1 MENKKE
7 KKIKIFY
14 SKDWSFGSARDK
26 TGYELID
33 TGEGEKLER
42 FGRYTFVRPYEDAVW
57 PKTLE
62 KKEWEKADGK
72 FWSSK
77 VGAKAGW
84 KFSKDSPWGNSL
96 KGSPFKMPK
105 WEMEY
110 RGIKFLAM
118 PTPFRHLGFFPEQAS
133 HFDFIEEKIS
143 QAVYA
148 QKKNSLA
155 LLHPSGGTFRQ
166 QNSSSAPKLKFLN
179 LFGYTGVAS
188 LFALRA
194 GAEVTHVDASKQTL
208 NWAKENQKL
217 NAELAEGPMRVIEDD
232 VMKFLEREIKR
243 GNKYD
248 AVIMDPPKFG
258 RGPKG
263 EVWKIEEMLPKL
275 LLAVK
280 KVLSDEPL
288 FVILTSYAI
297 DSSSLSLGYAL
308 EDMMKPARP
317 PESGAGG
324 SFDGTVEA
332 GELCVLEKSNNR
344 IIPLA
349 NTAVW
354 SSR

>member
-1 MENKKE
+1 MEH
-7 KKIKIFY
+7 KIKIFY
-14 SKDWSFGSARDK
+14 SQDWED
-26 TGYELID
+26 YELLD

-42 FGRYTFVRPYEDAVW
+42 FGKYIFVRPYEDAVW
-57 PKTLE
+57 PKCSKPSFQHLW
-62 KKEWEKADGK
+62 KKIDGK

-84 KFSKDSPWGNSL
+84 KFDKKITD
-96 KGSPFKMPK
+96 K

-110 RGIKFLAM
+110 KGIKFLAS

-133 HFDFIEEKIS
+133 HFDFIEEKIKS
-143 QAVYA
+143 A
-148 QKKNSLA
+148 KK
-155 LLHPSGGTFRQ
+155 PV
-166 QNSSSAPKLKFLN
+166 KFLN

-208 NWAKENQKL
+208 NWAKENEKL
-217 NAELAEGPMRVIEDD
+217 NNLDIRCPSGMRVIEDD
-232 VMKFLEREIKR
+232 VLKFLEREEKR

-263 EVWKIEEMLPKL
+263 EIWKIEENLPKL
-275 LLAVK
+275 LSQVQ
-280 KVLSDEPL
+280 KVLSDKPL

-297 DSSSLSLGYAL
+297 ESSSLSLGYAL
-308 EDMMKPARP
+308 SEMMKDFGGQI
-317 PESGAGG
+317 ES
-324 SFDGTVEA
+324 
-332 GELCVLEKSNNR
+332 GELCVLEKSNER
-344 IIPLA
+344 TIPLA

-354 SSR
+354 SAGMV

>member
-1 MENKKE
+1 MNTQKQ
-7 KKIKIFY
+7 IKIFV
-14 SKDWSFGSARDK
+14 SRDWKD
-26 TGYELID
+26 YELLD

-42 FGRYTFVRPYEDAVW
+42 FGLHTFVRPYEDAAW
-57 PKTLE
+57 PKTLGE
-62 KKEWEKADGK
+62 KEWNKADGK

-84 KFSKDSPWGNSL
+84 KMENKFPS
-96 KGSPFKMPK
+96 GSTAGK
-105 WEMEY
+105 WEMQY
-110 RGIKFLAM
+110 KGIKFLAM

-133 HFDFIEEKIS
+133 HWDFIEEKI
-143 QAVYA
+143 
-148 QKKNSLA
+148 KNALGSKDGPWGGSLKDR
-155 LLHPSGGTFRQ
+155 P
-166 QNSSSAPKLKFLN
+166 LKFLN

-194 GAEVTHVDASKQTL
+194 GAEVTHLDASKQTL

-217 NAELAEGPMRVIEDD
+217 NAELAEAPMRVIEDD
-232 VMKFLEREIKR
+232 AIKFLEKEAKR

-248 AVIMDPPKFG
+248 AIIMDPPKFG

-275 LLAVK
+275 LDSVK
-280 KVLSDEPL
+280 KVLSDKPL

-308 EDMMKPARP
+308 EDMMKDFK
-317 PESGAGG
+317 GN
-324 SFDGTVEA
+324 TEA
-332 GELCVLEKSNNR
+332 GELCLLEKSNNR
-344 IIPLA
+344 TIPLA

-354 SSR
+354 SNI